1 MAFYGPD
8 GQEMSEADYMA
19 YLKEKEHPALT
30 DPHAALDYVKWM
42 GQNGKETVN
51 SADMERLLELTGQT
65 TLRGV
70 VDYLHAER
78 ERQRSRV
85 SLVFLPVE
93 VRVVKPEN
101 LAQVHRQ
108 AYYPGERVN
117 LDQEARTIRA
127 TFYDSVG
134 NLRHIQKTERIYVQ
148 DLTSCREPGK
158 LRLNVDNRIRNHLTN
173 EALRIR
179 YGE

>member
-1 MAFYGPD
+1 MTPGTD
-8 GQEMSEADYMA
+8 
-19 YLKEKEHPALT
+19 HPALT
-30 DPHAALDYVKWM
+30 DPTAALDYVQWLH
-42 GQNGKETVN
+42 QSGKETVN

-78 ERQRSRV
+78 ERLRERV

-93 VRVVKPEN
+93 VKVVKPEN

-108 AYYPGERVN
+108 QYYPGERVN

-127 TFYDSVG
+127 AFYDSAG
-134 NLRHIQKTERIYVQ
+134 NLRHIQRTERVYVQ
-148 DLTSCREPGK
+148 DLTTCREPGK
-158 LRLNVDNRIRNHLTN
+158 LRLNIDNRIRNHLTS